1 MNQDF
6 IQNLRLLCSYHR
18 SITEV
23 TRKLAMN
30 RQQFMKYLGGGA
42 FPSSSNLRRICDFF
56 GVEEYE
62 ILMPH
67 ERFSEVV
74 RLRPAAR
81 QITSELPVGAQRV
94 MRLAIA
100 QHAQLAKYCGY
111 YYKYFYSFS
120 TPSFILRSLVCIY
133 QDEKLTLYKTV
144 ELLSRPE
151 QRDAN
156 SDLFKYRGV
165 VLPIGDRL
173 HMIDHESVL
182 GNEMSQTILYPPY
195 RNRVSA
201 LIGLMIGITATEAH
215 QPVAARAVLEYLGR
229 QVDRRKAIA
238 GCGLFA
244 QDAPEVP
251 RSVLT
256 YLREASPTDSFLMR
270 AGPDYDKVRSPA

>member
-1 MNQDF
+1 MEQDF

-23 TRKLAMN
+23 TRKLGMN
-30 RQQFMKYLGGGA
+30 RQQFMKYLGGGS
-42 FPSSSNLRRICDFF
+42 FPSNSNLRRICDFF
-56 GVEEYE
+56 GVDEYE

-67 ERFSEVV
+67 ERFREIV
-74 RLRPAAR
+74 RLRPTTREMATDLPAAAH
-81 QITSELPVGAQRV
+81 QV
-94 MRLAIA
+94 MRQAMA
-100 QHAQLAKYCGY
+100 QHTQLARYCGY

-120 TPSFILRSLVCIY
+120 TPSFILRSLVCVY
-133 QDEKLTLYKTV
+133 QDEKLTLYKTI

-165 VLPIGDRL
+165 ILPIGDRL

-201 LIGLMIGITATEAH
+201 LIGLMMGITATEAH
-215 QPVAARAVLEYLGR
+215 QPVAARVVLDYLGR
-229 QVDRRKAIA
+229 RVDRRKAIA
-238 GCGLFA
+238 GCGLFE
-244 QDAPEVP
+244 QDAPEIS
-251 RSVLT
+251 RSVLS
-256 YLREASPTDSFLMR
+256 YLREASPTDGFLIR
-270 AGPDYDKVRSPA
+270 AGPNYDKVRKTT